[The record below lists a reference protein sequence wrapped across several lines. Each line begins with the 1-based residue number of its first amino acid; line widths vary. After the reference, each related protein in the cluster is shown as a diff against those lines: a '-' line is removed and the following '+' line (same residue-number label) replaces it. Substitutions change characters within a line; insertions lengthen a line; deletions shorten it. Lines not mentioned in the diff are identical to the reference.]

1 MDETRASVLDA
12 AALASALA
20 PLVAEHL
27 TARTA
32 RVTLSI
38 AEACQAIG
46 CSWDFWR
53 EYVEPEVRVVRRG
66 RRKLVP
72 VAELTAWV
80 DRNAEL
86 TLPATGKRAT
96 PTAPAP
102 ANGGVRARRAPARR
116 AA

>member
-1 MDETRASVLDA
+1 VDESRAPVLDA

-27 TARTA
+27 ARRAT

-38 AEACQAIG
+38 AEACEAIG

-53 EYVEPEVRVVRRG
+53 EYVEPEVRAVRRG

-72 VAELTAWV
+72 VAELAAWA

-86 TLPATGKRAT
+86 TLPGKR
-96 PTAPAP
+96 
-102 ANGGVRARRAPARR
+102 
-116 AA
+116 